1 MYINDNFYILET
13 ANIIMQR
20 PPVNSLNTEL
30 LQQLTSAIKTLEEKK
45 FRGFILSSVS
55 V

>member
-1 MYINDNFYILET
+1 MYIILEIAT
-13 ANIIMQR
+13 VVMQR

-55 V
+55 INM